1 MQRAG
6 FTIFEV
12 TVVVGI
18 VVLVIISSLPAIR
31 TAQINSTLKREGRSL
46 LSDLRL
52 AQQLTLGEQT
62 THLVKLFNTTPQ
74 KYQLIARLASDTI
87 IKEHELNNKIT
98 WQDMGGFTNNEIIF
112 TISGSAVEAGTIVL
126 QNTNGLTTGLE
137 VKPSGYV
144 KVN

>member
-126 QNTNGLTTGLE
+126 QNTNGLTTSLE

>member
-31 TAQINSTLKREGRSL
+31 TAQINSTLRREGRSL

-126 QNTNGLTTGLE
+126 QNTNGLTTSLE